1 MPITLPGNKRI
12 NQLAA
17 VIAVGFAVA
26 AVWQEFGSRGE
37 PGENEFAEA
46 AMQQIKD
53 QGLSQR
59 KSADCMQ
66 RPPSKAA
73 VRGRC
78 C

>member
-26 AVWQEFGSRGE
+26 AVWQEFGSRGK

-53 QGLSQR
+53 QGGFHKGSLWIVCKGRRQR
-59 KSADCMQ
+59 Q
-66 RPPSKAA
+66 P
-73 VRGRC
+73 
-78 C
+78 

>member
-37 PGENEFAEA
+37 PGENEFADA
-46 AMQQIKD
+46 AMQ
-53 QGLSQR
+53 
-59 KSADCMQ
+59 
-66 RPPSKAA
+66 
-73 VRGRC
+73 
-78 C
+78 

>member
-37 PGENEFAEA
+37 PGENEFADA
-46 AMQQIKD
+46 AMKPA
-53 QGLSQR
+53 L
-59 KSADCMQ
+59 KSKCNITTIMLN
-66 RPPSKAA
+66 
-73 VRGRC
+73 
-78 C
+78 

>member
-26 AVWQEFGSRGE
+26 AVWQEFGSRGK

-46 AMQQIKD
+46 A
-53 QGLSQR
+53 GS
-59 KSADCMQ
+59 
-66 RPPSKAA
+66 
-73 VRGRC
+73 G
-78 C
+78 